1 MQMPRVGI
9 VQGAQIARGRQGG
22 AQLLTIPPLQWVA
35 VVFAEFVLPMPQ
47 FADMAGAD
55 RNMGVTITPVAG
67 DGVFGDSLADYAHA
81 LQRPVEQPL
90 GIGLAEQ
97 RLQLAL
103 TTAKSEDDLT
113 AVAPPGTPA
122 DRKSVE

>member
-22 AQLLTIPPLQWVA
+22 VQLLTIPPLQWVA

-67 DGVFGDSLADYAHA
+67 DGVFGDSLADHAHA
-81 LQRPVEQPL
+81 LQPPVQQPL
-90 GIGLAEQ
+90 GIGLADPP
-97 RLQLAL
+97 LPLAL
-103 TTAKSEDDLT
+103 PPATYQNDLT
-113 AVAPPGTPA
+113 PFTPPATP
-122 DRKSVE
+122 